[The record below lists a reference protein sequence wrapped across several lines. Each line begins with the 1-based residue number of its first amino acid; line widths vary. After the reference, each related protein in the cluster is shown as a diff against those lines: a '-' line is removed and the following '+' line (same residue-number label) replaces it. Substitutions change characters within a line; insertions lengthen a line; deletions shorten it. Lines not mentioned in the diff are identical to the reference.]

1 MAHRGYRTGALLVA
15 RDEKFLIFLF
25 CFGALIRREEGA
37 MASLSDNRGATNPE
51 AAGSSTALPAN
62 TAGPSAPQPITAASG
77 NTTALAVRESG
88 IEEPVPE
95 ESSEDT
101 RLDRLPMQLDVM
113 VKVQS
118 FRVQDLLAMEK
129 GTVVE
134 TVHEHTQDVPM
145 RCGGALLVWSEFE
158 VLDQRLA
165 VRITRLA

>member
-1 MAHRGYRTGALLVA
+1 MAPLP
-15 RDEKFLIFLF
+15 
-25 CFGALIRREEGA
+25 
-37 MASLSDNRGATNPE
+37 DNRGAANPL
-51 AAGSSTALPAN
+51 AGAGDHSAALPAS
-62 TAGPSAPQPITAASG
+62 TAGPLTPQPITAAVA
-77 NTTALAVRESG
+77 NPAALAVHESG
-88 IEEPVPE
+88 IEEPAPE
-95 ESSEDT
+95 ETSGDT

-113 VKVQS
+113 VKVRS

-145 RCGGALLVWSEFE
+145 RCGGTLLVWSEFE